1 MRDADRILIVEDEK
15 ILAADL
21 EKKLHGLGYR
31 IDSIASSGEEAVRLA
46 QERLPNLVLMDV
58 RLSGTMDGV
67 EAARQIQENTRV
79 PIVYLT
85 AYSDLFLRNP
95 SCMQAPGLC
104 VAKPFLISD
113 LQNVIEIALRKGDTP
128 AQQALRSP

>member
-58 RLSGTMDGV
+58 RLSGTMDCLFGSFSP
-67 EAARQIQENTRV
+67 QS
-79 PIVYLT
+79 IVH
-85 AYSDLFLRNP
+85 AGPRFVCS
-95 SCMQAPGLC
+95 
-104 VAKPFLISD
+104 
-113 LQNVIEIALRKGDTP
+113 
-128 AQQALRSP
+128 